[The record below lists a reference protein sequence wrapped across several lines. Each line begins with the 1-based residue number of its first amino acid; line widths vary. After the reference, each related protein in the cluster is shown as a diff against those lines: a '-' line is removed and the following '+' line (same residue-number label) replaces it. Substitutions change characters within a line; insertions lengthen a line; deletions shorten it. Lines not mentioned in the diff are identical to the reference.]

1 MQTKLKIGGMHCQGC
16 ARAVS
21 KVLGGVEG
29 VTGVSVDLE
38 RGRAE
43 IESAHPVALEVL
55 RTAVENAGYQASA
68 I

>member
-1 MQTKLKIGGMHCQGC
+1 MQTKLKIEGMHCQGC

-21 KVLGGVEG
+21 NVLGSVEG

-38 RGRAE
+38 HGRADIQSE
-43 IESAHPVALEVL
+43 HPVALETL
-55 RTAVENAGYQASA
+55 RTVVEDAGYQV